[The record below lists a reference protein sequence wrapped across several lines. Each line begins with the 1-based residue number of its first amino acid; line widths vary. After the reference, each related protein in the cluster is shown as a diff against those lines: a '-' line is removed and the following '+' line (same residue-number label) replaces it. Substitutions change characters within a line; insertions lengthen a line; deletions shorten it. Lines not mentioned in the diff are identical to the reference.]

1 MGKVLVDARED
12 KGMGVTA
19 EFDKWRKWSI
29 R

>member
-12 KGMGVTA
+12 KGMEVTA
-19 EFDKWRKWSI
+19 EFDKWGKLPI

>member
-12 KGMGVTA
+12 KGMELTA
-19 EFDKWRKWSI
+19 KFDKSRNWPI

>member
-12 KGMGVTA
+12 KGMAVTA
-19 EFDKWRKWSI
+19 EFDKSGTSLI

>member
-12 KGMGVTA
+12 KGMEVTA
-19 EFDKWRKWSI
+19 EFDKSGKWPI